1 VIECVVYSSGI
12 WRSVDVAAQDV
23 FEVKVFRVS
32 LFVFFIIGLAF
43 LIMGLDALIFK
54 RILTYPPHPGQEGLY
69 FLFKLF
75 FVVIG
80 GLIVWKE
87 GPYLIR
93 PPVMMRVSRDGISFG
108 TGLLYEQRLFEWK
121 HFEKAAY
128 NIGYRMFSAS
138 PDAVVGL
145 EVRFKESPEIP
156 AGLATSAGIYYANY
170 ALWLDRRYM
179 GTSIKKTIEA
189 IRRLAPEGARIEE
202 IA

>member
-1 VIECVVYSSGI
+1 MSH
-12 WRSVDVAAQDV
+12 QDV

-32 LFVFFIIGLAF
+32 LLLFFIIGLAF
-43 LIMGLDALIFK
+43 LIVGLDALIFQK
-54 RILTYPPHPGQEGLY
+54 ILNYPPHPGREVLY
-69 FLFKLF
+69 FFFKLF

-87 GPYLIR
+87 GMYLIK
-93 PPVMMRVSRDGISFG
+93 PPVMMRVSTDGISFG
-108 TGLLYEQRLFEWK
+108 TGMGYEQRLLPWK
-121 HFEKAAY
+121 HFEKAVY
-128 NIGYRMFSAS
+128 GIGYRMLSAS
-138 PDAVVGL
+138 PDAAVGL

-189 IRRLAPEGARIEE
+189 IRRFAPEGARIEE
-202 IA
+202 KD